1 MTRMIPQTLPFD
13 APASEQRLFELL
25 RDAPGTDDWA
35 AIWSY
40 RPAQFEL
47 ESGRRREVD
56 FIILIPRAGIL
67 CLEVKGGQFE
77 IRDGSWYTAG
87 ARKSIES
94 PDRQSEQ
101 AMFALRND
109 LLRQFQREPTVL
121 SAPMDFAVALTDWA
135 WPYDLP
141 RPARLIFDKAVVD
154 APGLLARNL
163 SEAAR
168 QFNTPVDS
176 QSRSRRDPRRL
187 RKLTAGTIARLLDYL
202 APNYRLVAGPQ
213 LERISEQLI
222 RLTQEQFI
230 VLDMFG
236 ENERCLVKGM
246 AGTGKTMLA
255 LEFAKRSAHGSARVG
270 LLCFNLLLG
279 NFLRGQVE
287 GYSKITAGGFWPD
300 IIRPIIAG
308 STQWDEFR
316 RDEEDASNDEA
327 KLYDEIYPHYARLAL
342 KESGP
347 QFDILVVDEVP
358 DLSVSPYLELMDQ
371 LLVDGLSEG
380 RWVMF
385 GDFSNQAI
393 FPGTE
398 RGAEDALVRHRPA
411 RVNLRVNCRNALPIA
426 RDTALLAEADML
438 ETRQIEGPR
447 PDYLYW
453 NDSHDLSGLLD
464 EQVHRLL
471 NDGVRIEEMVVLS
484 EHRLDESGL
493 DAGRTYGGHH
503 MVTYVRGEPNETDDG
518 TPRLKF
524 CSIPSFKGM
533 ESEVVILILGR
544 LAEDTVEATRPFDQQ
559 NARAYAYIGMSR
571 ARGALVVLAQERLR
585 EEVESRLDD

>member
-1 MTRMIPQTLPFD
+1 MARMIPQTLPFD
-13 APASEQRLFELL
+13 APGSEQRVFELL
-25 RDAPGTDDWA
+25 RDGPGTDDWTV
-35 AIWSY
+35 IWSY
-40 RPAQFEL
+40 RPAQLEL
-47 ESGRRREVD
+47 ESRRRREVD
-56 FIILIPRAGIL
+56 FLILIPRAGII

-77 IRDGSWYTAG
+77 IRDGSWYPAG
-87 ARKSIES
+87 ASKSIVS

-109 LLRQFQREPTVL
+109 LVRQFQREPNVL
-121 SAPMDFAVALTDWA
+121 SAPMNFAVATTDWT
-135 WPYDLP
+135 WPHDLR
-141 RPARLIFDKAVVD
+141 RPTPLIFDEAVVD

-163 SEAAR
+163 LEAAR
-168 QFNTPVDS
+168 QLRTPVDPHRRRP
-176 QSRSRRDPRRL
+176 SR
-187 RKLTAGTIARLLDYL
+187 LTEDTIARLMDFL

-255 LEFAKRSAHGSARVG
+255 LEFAKRSAHGHPRVG

-279 NFLRGQVE
+279 NFLRGQAE
-287 GYSKITAGGFWPD
+287 GHSKITAGGFWPD

-308 STQWDEFR
+308 SPHGDEFR
-316 RDEEDASNDEA
+316 RDEENASNETE
-327 KLYDEIYPHYARLAL
+327 LYGEVYPHYAHLAL
-342 KESGP
+342 EKSGP
-347 QFDILVVDEVP
+347 QFDILVVDEAA

-371 LLVDGLSEG
+371 LLVGGLSEG

-398 RGAEDALVRHRPA
+398 QGAEDALVQYRPA

-447 PDYLYW
+447 PEYLYW
-453 NDSHDLSGLLD
+453 NYPDDLSGLLD

-484 EHRLDESGL
+484 EHRLDDSGL
-493 DAGRTYGGHH
+493 DFGRTYGGHFL
-503 MVTYVRGEPNETDDG
+503 VTYVRGEPSEADDG

-544 LAEDTVEATRPFDQQ
+544 LFENAIESTRPFDQQ

-571 ARGALVVLAQERLR
+571 ARGALVVLAQEDLR
-585 EEVESRLDD
+585 EEVESRLGD